1 MQFLMVR
8 IIIPEKAKFNVFFFY
23 KKGYVYIYILRAFKF
38 NFGSCESLLETTACR
53 KRETWAKP
61 LKHNIGGRH
70 VIQNGMSFQIGL
82 YNQRIN

>member
-23 KKGYVYIYILRAFKF
+23 KKGYIIILCAFKF
-38 NFGSCESLLETTACR
+38 NFGSCESLLETTACG

-61 LKHNIGGRH
+61 LKHNIGGEACDPKLN
-70 VIQNGMSFQIGL
+70 VFSDWLIQSKNY
-82 YNQRIN
+82 YN

>member
-1 MQFLMVR
+1 M
-8 IIIPEKAKFNVFFFY
+8 FFSSIKRDTY
-23 KKGYVYIYILRAFKF
+23 IYIYIYILRAFKF

>member
-1 MQFLMVR
+1 M
-8 IIIPEKAKFNVFFFY
+8 
-23 KKGYVYIYILRAFKF
+23 RAFKF

>member
-23 KKGYVYIYILRAFKF
+23 KKGIRIYMLCAFKF
-38 NFGSCESLLETTACR
+38 NFGSCESLLETTACG

-61 LKHNIGGRH
+61 LKLNIGGRH